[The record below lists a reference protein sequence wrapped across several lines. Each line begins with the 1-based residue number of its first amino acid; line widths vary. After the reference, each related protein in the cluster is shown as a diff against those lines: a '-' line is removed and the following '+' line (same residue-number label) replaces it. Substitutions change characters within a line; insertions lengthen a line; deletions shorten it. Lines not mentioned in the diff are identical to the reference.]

1 MDIEDFWQNFD
12 LGIELETAGTF
23 VYNGLRSFHEMDTL
37 HNEDEIFDVL
47 YQLSVGIE
55 RLLKVAV
62 VLLEYEKG
70 ADQKAFEQTL
80 ITHNHQDLF
89 DRIKQRTTGLHRIS
103 SPHNS
108 FLQILTKFYKTY
120 RYDRFQASSSTQR
133 SKDKLAL
140 LSYLSKQLKI
150 DLVDDG
156 PLQIAR
162 NDDSFR
168 SFLGKIIGTI
178 CKSVYGVAEAAARG
192 KNLYTYEIRYNS
204 KAAKIFLNEEYDFRN
219 EDIFWREVILDVFAG
234 PKDTAFGR
242 LLQTIGP
249 LELDSALLPERL
261 EGLRAYTKRIEV
273 MDEIHS
279 RYDDLTYAE
288 RKKRLEL
295 LELIGQKG
303 EDIFDEEDED
313 EWEDEGESQNDEPR

>member
-1 MDIEDFWQNFD
+1 MDLEDFWQNFE

-80 ITHNHQDLF
+80 ITHNHQNLL
-89 DRIKQRTTGLHRIS
+89 DRIKLRATGLTRICT
-103 SPHNS
+103 PHNS
-108 FLQILTKFYKTY
+108 FLQLLTKFYKTY
-120 RYDRFQASSSTQR
+120 RYDRFQASSSAQR
-133 SKDKLAL
+133 SKDKQEL
-140 LSYLSKQLKI
+140 LSFLSKQLKI
-150 DLVDDG
+150 DLTDDG

-162 NDDSFR
+162 NDEKLR
-168 SFLGKIIGTI
+168 SFLGKIVGTI
-178 CKSVYGVAEAAARG
+178 CKTIYGIAESAARK

-204 KAAKIFLNEEYDFRN
+204 KAAKIFLKEEYDFRN
-219 EDIFWREVILDVFAG
+219 EDIFWREVILDVFASSV
-234 PKDTAFGR
+234 DTAFGR
-242 LLQTIGP
+242 LLKTIGP
-249 LELDSALLPERL
+249 LELDSAFLPERL
-261 EGLRAYTKRIEV
+261 EGLRSYTKRIEV
-273 MDEIHS
+273 MDEILS
-279 RYDDLTYAE
+279 RYDDLTKSE

-303 EDIFDEEDED
+303 EYIFDEEGEED
-313 EWEDEGESQNDEPR
+313 WEDEEESQKSESK

>member
-1 MDIEDFWQNFD
+1 MDLEDFWQNFD

-47 YQLSVGIE
+47 YQLSVGKE

-89 DRIKQRTTGLHRIS
+89 DRIKQRTTRIQTICA
-103 SPHNS
+103 PHNS
-108 FLQILTKFYKTY
+108 FLQLLTKFYKTY
-120 RYDRFQASSSTQR
+120 RYDRFQASSSSQR
-133 SKDKLAL
+133 SKDKQEL
-140 LSYLSKQLKI
+140 LSYLSRQLKI
-150 DLVDDG
+150 DLTDNG

-162 NDDSFR
+162 NDDRLR
-168 SFLGKIIGTI
+168 SFLGKVVGTI
-178 CKSVYGVAEAAARG
+178 CKTIYRVAESAARG
-192 KNLYTYEIRYNS
+192 MNLYTYEIRYNS

-219 EDIFWREVILDVFAG
+219 EDIFWREVIIDVFAG
-234 PKDTAFGR
+234 KKDTSFAIF
-242 LLQTIGP
+242 LQTIEP
-249 LELDSALLPERL
+249 LELDPELLPERL
-261 EGLRAYTKRIEV
+261 EGLRSYKKRIEV

-279 RYDDLTYAE
+279 RYDDLTKTE
-288 RKKRLEL
+288 RKKRLKL

-303 EDIFDEEDED
+303 EYIFDEEDE
-313 EWEDEGESQNDEPR
+313 EVWEDEE